1 MYKKNTVVIDYRGE
15 DHTFHFRM
23 FGSHSILVML
33 YQHGDP
39 DNAVKLGYIDSNG
52 QWADACHHM
61 YWLTEKEIV
70 KTYIAYKAGR
80 LFAGDPNLNNFKYKE
95 YNMKV
100 FNDYIKNIFG
110 GK

>member
-1 MYKKNTVVIDYRGE
+1 MYKKNTVVIDYKGE
-15 DHTFHFRM
+15 NHTFHFRM
-23 FGSHSILVML
+23 FGSQCILVML

-39 DNAVKLGYIDSNG
+39 DNAVKLGYVDNNG
-52 QWADACHHM
+52 QWTDACHHM
-61 YWLTEKEIV
+61 YWLSEKEIV
-70 KTYIAYKAGR
+70 KTYITYKAGR
-80 LFAGDPNLNNFKYKE
+80 LPAGSPNLNNFKYKE